1 MSNGTQ
7 ISAETTAE
15 QSSDYFDKIPLWNAE
30 GGIKRFEVMADEF
43 SGRIPVTRLESW
55 RAFTDLLESDFFNRP
70 GVQLVFRGH
79 RRFDWSLMPTL
90 GRLTTNGIVT
100 EQLAQHQLER
110 FKRAVRGRLNDAA
123 MVDEDDELWSVG
135 QHHGLMTPLLDWT
148 YSPYVA
154 LFFAFHKEDG
164 KEEAANPYR
173 AVYVLNKSFLA
184 GHEGETGIRL
194 WEPRRDDHGRLVN
207 QAGLFTFSPTDATIE
222 NKLANVLAD
231 DELFEDEEL
240 RGASEEEQP
249 GILARYICKIY
260 IRNEERDACLRHLR
274 RMNVHHA
281 SLFPDLLGAS
291 EYCNV
296 ITTEAEMAAAVQ
308 QRGKHYDLTITDN
321 VTAIAQVDEDVV
333 SLATTA
339 ATLTSIEDVLR
350 QPIGAMQVEPGR
362 IALMAEVLA
371 SSIAKNKVVDWETRD
386 AVQARLR
393 NVVRVVL
400 KKYGYPQ
407 ELREQV
413 AEQVLVLDR
422 SIEGEVEKVID
433 IPSVEDPRSTER
445 GAPSF
450 LPKTSETET

>member
-1 MSNGTQ
+1 MSEST
-7 ISAETTAE
+7 ISAVDETDQ
-15 QSSDYFDKIPLWNAE
+15 QSSDYFEKIPLWGAD
-30 GGIKRFEVMADEF
+30 GTAKCFEIMADEL

-55 RAFTDLLESDFFNRP
+55 RDFNNLLESTFFNRP

-100 EQLAQHQLER
+100 SELAQAQLER
-110 FKRAVRGRLNDAA
+110 FKFAVRGRLKSPDLVA
-123 MVDEDDELWSVG
+123 EDDELWAVG
-135 QHHGLMTPLLDWT
+135 QHYGLMTPLLDWT

-154 LFFAFHKEDG
+154 LFFAFHKDDS

-184 GHEGETGIRL
+184 DNEEETGIRV
-194 WEPRRDDHGRLVN
+194 WEPRKDDHGRLVN

-222 NKLANVLAD
+222 NKLATVLAD

-240 RGASEEEQP
+240 RSASEDEQP
-249 GILARYICKIY
+249 DILAKYICKIY

-291 EYCNV
+291 EYCNI

-308 QRGKHYDLTITDN
+308 QRGKHHEVTIIEN
-321 VTAIAQVDEDVV
+321 VAVTEQVESQVTPP
-333 SLATTA
+333 AATA
-339 ATLTSIEDVLR
+339 ATLSSIEDVLR
-350 QPIGAMQVEPGR
+350 IPSGAERVEPGR
-362 IALMAEVLA
+362 IALMAEELA
-371 SSIAKNKVVDWETRD
+371 SSIAKNKVVDWETRE

-400 KKYGYPQ
+400 RRYGYPQ
-407 ELREQV
+407 SLREQV
-413 AEQVLVLDR
+413 AEQVLALAKLTGGGD
-422 SIEGEVEKVID
+422 
-433 IPSVEDPRSTER
+433 SV
-445 GAPSF
+445 
-450 LPKTSETET
+450 

>member
-1 MSNGTQ
+1 MNDTVPL
-7 ISAETTAE
+7 SAEATTP
-15 QSSDYFDKIPLWNAE
+15 QSSNAFEKIPLWPK
-30 GGIKRFEVMADEF
+30 GGSSKRFEIMAD
-43 SGRIPVTRLESW
+43 SINGRIPVTRLESW
-55 RAFTDLLESDFFNRP
+55 REFTDLVASDFFNRP

-100 EQLAQHQLER
+100 EALAEAQLER
-110 FKRAVRGRLNDAA
+110 FKLAVRGRLNDAA
-123 MVDEDDELWSVG
+123 MVDEDYELWSVG

-154 LFFAFHKEDG
+154 LFFAFHKDDS

-173 AVYVLNKSFLA
+173 VVYVLNKSFLTE
-184 GHEGETGIRL
+184 HEVETGIRL

-231 DELFEDEEL
+231 DELFDDEEL
-240 RGASEEEQP
+240 RSASEDEQP
-249 GILARYICKIY
+249 DILARYICKIY
-260 IRNEERDACLRHLR
+260 IRNEERDDCLRHLR

-308 QRGKHYDLTITDN
+308 QRERVHASFVDADIPTEQPAIS
-321 VTAIAQVDEDVV
+321 VTTVTRAEQN
-333 SLATTA
+333 
-339 ATLTSIEDVLR
+339 SIEGLLR
-350 QPIGAMQVEPGR
+350 QPAGAEQVEPGR
-362 IALMAEVLA
+362 ITLMAEELA
-371 SSIAKNKVVDWETRD
+371 ASIAKNKVVDWETRD

-400 KKYGYPQ
+400 RKYGYPQ
-407 ELREQV
+407 ALREQV
-413 AEQVLVLDR
+413 AEQVLALAKLTD
-422 SIEGEVEKVID
+422 G
-433 IPSVEDPRSTER
+433 
-445 GAPSF
+445 GA
-450 LPKTSETET
+450 SE

>member
-1 MSNGTQ
+1 MSEPVMSSVAVVTQ
-7 ISAETTAE
+7 
-15 QSSDYFDKIPLWNAE
+15 QPSDYFEQIPQWRAE
-30 GGIKRFEVMADEF
+30 GSTKRFEIMADEL

-55 RAFTDLLESDFFNRP
+55 RDFTELLESDFFNRQ

-100 EQLAQHQLER
+100 EQLAQAQLER

-154 LFFAFHKEDG
+154 LFFAFHKDDS

-173 AVYVLNKSFLA
+173 AVYVLNKSFLTE
-184 GHEGETGIRL
+184 HEHETGIRL

-240 RGASEEEQP
+240 RAASEEEQSD
-249 GILARYICKIY
+249 ILARYICKIY

-296 ITTEAEMAAAVQ
+296 ITTEVEMAAAVL
-308 QRGKHYDLTITDN
+308 QRGKHHEVTITES
-321 VTAIAQVDEDVV
+321 VTATNQVDAQVTP
-333 SLATTA
+333 SAATV

-350 QPIGAMQVEPGR
+350 QPAGAEQVEPGR
-362 IALMAEVLA
+362 IALMAEELA
-371 SSIAKNKVVDWETRD
+371 ASIAKNKVVDWETRD

-400 KKYGYPQ
+400 RKYGYPQ
-407 ELREQV
+407 VLRDEV
-413 AEQVLVLDR
+413 AERVIEIAKLDAT
-422 SIEGEVEKVID
+422 GEQ
-433 IPSVEDPRSTER
+433 S
-445 GAPSF
+445 
-450 LPKTSETET
+450 

>member
-1 MSNGTQ
+1 MSESA
-7 ISAETTAE
+7 ISSAAEAE
-15 QSSDYFDKIPLWNAE
+15 VQSSDYFEKIPLWSTDQTS
-30 GGIKRFEVMADEF
+30 KRFEVMADEL

-55 RAFTDLLESDFFNRP
+55 RDFNSLLESTFFNRP

-100 EQLAQHQLER
+100 DELAQSQLER
-110 FKRAVRGRLNDAA
+110 FKFAVRGRLKSPDLVA
-123 MVDEDDELWSVG
+123 EDDELWAVG
-135 QHHGLMTPLLDWT
+135 QHYGLMTPLLDWS

-154 LFFAFHKEDG
+154 LFFAFHKDDS

-184 GHEGETGIRL
+184 DNEEETGIRV
-194 WEPRRDDHGRLVN
+194 WEPRKDDHGRLVN

-222 NKLANVLAD
+222 NKLATVLAD

-240 RGASEEEQP
+240 RVASEDEQP
-249 GILARYICKIY
+249 GILAKYICKIY

-291 EYCNV
+291 EYCNI

-308 QRGKHYDLTITDN
+308 QRGRHIDLTIADS
-321 VTAIAQVDEDVV
+321 VTATTDQVDATV
-333 SLATTA
+333 SPTATSA
-339 ATLTSIEDVLR
+339 ATLTSIEDLLR
-350 QPIGAMQVEPGR
+350 HPAGAEQVEPGR
-362 IALMAEVLA
+362 IALMAEELA
-371 SSIAKNKVVDWETRD
+371 SSIARNMVVDWETRD
-386 AVQARLR
+386 AIQARLR

-400 KKYGYPQ
+400 RKYGYPQ
-407 ELREQV
+407 ALREQV
-413 AEQVLVLDR
+413 AEQVLILAR
-422 SIEGEVEKVID
+422 SAE
-433 IPSVEDPRSTER
+433 
-445 GAPSF
+445 
-450 LPKTSETET
+450 SEAET

>member
-1 MSNGTQ
+1 MSD
-7 ISAETTAE
+7 SASTPPEMAAS
-15 QSSDYFDKIPLWNAE
+15 QSSDYFEQIPLWSDDSKA
-30 GGIKRFEVMADEF
+30 KRFEVMADAV
-43 SGRIPVTRLESW
+43 SDRIPVTRLESW
-55 RAFTDLLESDFFNRP
+55 RDFTELLESDFFNRP

-100 EQLAQHQLER
+100 EVLAQAQLDR
-110 FKRAVRGRLNDAA
+110 FKRAVRGRLTDATI
-123 MVDEDDELWSVG
+123 VDEDDELWSVG

-154 LFFAFHKEDG
+154 LFFAFHKDDS

-184 GHEGETGIRL
+184 EHVGETGIRV
-194 WEPRRDDHGRLVN
+194 WEPRKDDHGRLVN

-222 NKLANVLAD
+222 NKLASVLAD

-240 RGASEEEQP
+240 RSASEDEQP
-249 GILARYICKIY
+249 GVLAKYICKIY

-291 EYCNV
+291 EYCN
-296 ITTEAEMAAAVQ
+296 ILTTETEMIAAVQ
-308 QRGKHYDLTITDN
+308 QRGRHIEMTITESVAATDQADAT
-321 VTAIAQVDEDVV
+321 VTR
-333 SLATTA
+333 TA
-339 ATLTSIEDVLR
+339 APATLTSIEELLR
-350 QPIGAMQVEPGR
+350 QPAGTEQVEPGR
-362 IALMAEVLA
+362 IALMAEELA
-371 SSIAKNKVVDWETRD
+371 SSVARNKVVDWETRE

-400 KKYGYPQ
+400 RRYGYPQ
-407 ELREQV
+407 ALREQV
-413 AEQVLVLDR
+413 VERVLALA
-422 SIEGEVEKVID
+422 KLID
-433 IPSVEDPRSTER
+433 GDSS
-445 GAPSF
+445 A
-450 LPKTSETET
+450 

>member
-1 MSNGTQ
+1 MSEP
-7 ISAETTAE
+7 IM
-15 QSSDYFDKIPLWNAE
+15 SSDPIAAQPPGDYFEQIPRWKADGNS
-30 GGIKRFEVMADEF
+30 KRFEIMADAI
-43 SGRIPVTRLESW
+43 SGRIPVTRLGSW
-55 RAFTDLLESDFFNRP
+55 RDFTDLLESDFFNRP

-79 RRFDWSLMPTL
+79 RRHDWSLMPTL

-100 EQLAQHQLER
+100 EQLAQAQLER

-154 LFFAFHKEDG
+154 LFFAFHKDDS
-164 KEEAANPYR
+164 KEEATNPYR
-173 AVYVLNKSFLA
+173 AVYVVNKSFLA
-184 GHEGETGIRL
+184 EHESETGIRL

-231 DELFEDEEL
+231 DELFDDEEL
-240 RGASEEEQP
+240 RLASENEQP
-249 GILARYICKIY
+249 DILARYICKIY

-296 ITTEAEMAAAVQ
+296 ITNEAEMAAAVQ
-308 QRGKHYDLTITDN
+308 QRGKRHEATIAESVMTTN
-321 VTAIAQVDEDVV
+321 VVDAAAMSKTAP
-333 SLATTA
+333 
-339 ATLTSIEDVLR
+339 ATLISIEALLR
-350 QPIGAMQVEPGR
+350 QPISAQQVEPGR
-362 IALMAEVLA
+362 IALIAEELA
-371 SSIAKNKVVDWETRD
+371 SSISKNKVVDWETRE

-400 KKYGYPQ
+400 RKYSYPQ
-407 ELREQV
+407 AMREQV
-413 AEQVLVLDR
+413 AEQVLTLAKLTD
-422 SIEGEVEKVID
+422 
-433 IPSVEDPRSTER
+433 EDPS
-445 GAPSF
+445 P
-450 LPKTSETET
+450 

>member
-1 MSNGTQ
+1 MNGS
-7 ISAETTAE
+7 IVSPDEETNP
-15 QSSDYFDKIPLWNAE
+15 QSSGYFEKIPLWTEHGAAR
-30 GGIKRFEVMADEF
+30 RFEVMSDEF

-55 RAFTDLLESDFFNRP
+55 RKFTDLLEDYFFNRP

-90 GRLTTNGIVT
+90 GRLATNGIVT
-100 EQLAQHQLER
+100 EAMAQTQLER
-110 FKRAVRGRLNDAA
+110 FKRAVRGRLTDAA
-123 MVDEDDELWSVG
+123 MVNEDDELWSVG

-154 LFFAFHKEDG
+154 LFFAFHKEDS

-184 GHEGETGIRL
+184 GHEEETGIRV
-194 WEPRRDDHGRLVN
+194 WEPRKDDHGRLVN

-222 NKLANVLAD
+222 NKLATVLAD

-240 RGASEEEQP
+240 RAASEEEQP
-249 GILARYICKIY
+249 DILARYICKIY

-296 ITTEAEMAAAVQ
+296 ITAEAHVEEQARQRANVPPATGALNAVEVHPDAADII
-308 QRGKHYDLTITDN
+308 GTDAN
-321 VTAIAQVDEDVV
+321 DDAR
-333 SLATTA
+333 
-339 ATLTSIEDVLR
+339 SIESILR
-350 QPIGAMQVEPGR
+350 QSGEAVQVEPGR
-362 IALMAEVLA
+362 IALMAEELA
-371 SSIAKNKVVDWETRD
+371 SSLARNKVVDWETRD

-393 NVVRVVL
+393 NIVRVVL
-400 KKYGYPQ
+400 RKYGYPQ
-407 ELREQV
+407 ALREQV
-413 AEQVLVLDR
+413 AEQVLALA
-422 SIEGEVEKVID
+422 K
-433 IPSVEDPRSTER
+433 STDA
-445 GAPSF
+445 G
-450 LPKTSETET
+450 TSS

>member
-1 MSNGTQ
+1 MNDAVMPPT
-7 ISAETTAE
+7 ETTSPE
-15 QSSDYFDKIPLWNAE
+15 SSDYFEQIPQWTADATT
-30 GGIKRFEVMADEF
+30 KRFELMADAV

-55 RAFTDLLESDFFNRP
+55 RDFTDLLESGFFNRP
-70 GVQLVFRGH
+70 DVQLVFRGH

-100 EQLAQHQLER
+100 EQLAQAQLEL
-110 FKRAVRGRLNDAA
+110 FKRAVRGRLDDAA

-154 LFFAFHKEDG
+154 LFFAFHKDDS

-184 GHEGETGIRL
+184 AHEDETGIRV

-240 RGASEEEQP
+240 RAASEDEQP
-249 GILARYICKIY
+249 EILARYICKIY
-260 IRNEERDACLRHLR
+260 IRNEERDACMRHLR

-296 ITTEAEMAAAVQ
+296 ITTEAEMTAAVQ
-308 QRGKHYDLTITDN
+308 QRGKHIELTITEC
-321 VTAIAQVDEDVV
+321 VTANDQMDAEVTSV
-333 SLATTA
+333 SAST
-339 ATLTSIEDVLR
+339 ATLTSIEEVLR
-350 QPIGAMQVEPGR
+350 HPVGAEQVEPGR
-362 IALMAEVLA
+362 IVLMAEELA
-371 SSIAKNKVVDWETRD
+371 ASIAKNKVVDWETRD

-400 KKYGYPQ
+400 RKYGYPQ
-407 ELREQV
+407 TLREQV
-413 AEQVLVLDR
+413 AEQVLALAKLTDGD
-422 SIEGEVEKVID
+422 GEQ
-433 IPSVEDPRSTER
+433 
-445 GAPSF
+445 
-450 LPKTSETET
+450 

>member
-1 MSNGTQ
+1 MSDSESTPTEIAASQ
-7 ISAETTAE
+7 P
-15 QSSDYFDKIPLWNAE
+15 SDYFEEIPLWSTDSSS
-30 GGIKRFEVMADEF
+30 KRFEVIADAI

-55 RAFTDLLESDFFNRP
+55 RDFTDLLESDFFNRQ

-100 EQLAQHQLER
+100 EALAQAQLAR
-110 FKRAVRGRLNDAA
+110 FKRAVRGRLSDAA

-154 LFFAFHKEDG
+154 LFFAFHKEDS
-164 KEEAANPYR
+164 KDEDKDNPYR
-173 AVYVLNKSFLA
+173 AVYVLNKTFLA
-184 GHEGETGIRL
+184 ENEGETGIRV
-194 WEPRRDDHGRLVN
+194 WEPRKDDHGRLVN

-222 NKLANVLAD
+222 NKLATVLAD

-240 RGASEEEQP
+240 RTASEDEQP
-249 GILARYICKIY
+249 GILAKYICKIY
-260 IRNEERDACLRHLR
+260 IRNEERDPCLRHLR

-308 QRGKHYDLTITDN
+308 QRGKHIEMTISESVAATDQIDAT
-321 VTAIAQVDEDVV
+321 VTR
-333 SLATTA
+333 STTP
-339 ATLTSIEDVLR
+339 ATLTSIEDLLR
-350 QPIGAMQVEPGR
+350 QPAGAKQVEPGR
-362 IALMAEVLA
+362 IALIAEELA
-371 SSIAKNKVVDWETRD
+371 SSIAKNKVVDWEKRE

-400 KKYGYPQ
+400 RKYGYPHA
-407 ELREQV
+407 LREHV
-413 AEQVLVLDR
+413 AEQVLALAKLTD
-422 SIEGEVEKVID
+422 GD
-433 IPSVEDPRSTER
+433 D
-445 GAPSF
+445 GA
-450 LPKTSETET
+450 

>member
-1 MSNGTQ
+1 MSELITP
-7 ISAETTAE
+7 SADEVN
-15 QSSDYFDKIPLWNAE
+15 QPSSDYFEKIPLWRSDRTA
-30 GGIKRFEVMADEF
+30 KCFEIMADEL

-55 RAFTDLLESDFFNRP
+55 RDFTDLLESDFFNRH

-100 EQLAQHQLER
+100 EQLAQAQLER

-154 LFFAFHKEDG
+154 LFFAFHKDDS

-173 AVYVLNKSFLA
+173 AVYVLNKSFLTD
-184 GHEGETGIRL
+184 HEAETGIRL

-231 DELFEDEEL
+231 DELFDDEEL
-240 RGASEEEQP
+240 RAASEDEQP
-249 GILARYICKIY
+249 DILARYICKIY

-296 ITTEAEMAAAVQ
+296 ITTEDEMAAAVQ
-308 QRGKHYDLTITDN
+308 QRGKHHEVTITES
-321 VTAIAQVDEDVV
+321 VTATEQVDAEVIP
-333 SLATTA
+333 SAATA
-339 ATLTSIEDVLR
+339 STLTSIEDVLR
-350 QPIGAMQVEPGR
+350 QPAGAEQVEPGR
-362 IALMAEVLA
+362 IALMAEELA
-371 SSIAKNKVVDWETRD
+371 ASIAKNKVVDWETRD

-400 KKYGYPQ
+400 RKYGYPQ
-407 ELREQV
+407 TLREQV
-413 AEQVLVLDR
+413 VEQVMTLARLD
-422 SIEGEVEKVID
+422 VVID
-433 IPSVEDPRSTER
+433 GGT
-445 GAPSF
+445 F
-450 LPKTSETET
+450 

>member
-1 MSNGTQ
+1 MSEST
-7 ISAETTAE
+7 ISAVDETNQ
-15 QSSDYFDKIPLWNAE
+15 QSSDYFEKIPLWGADDTA
-30 GGIKRFEVMADEF
+30 KCFEIMADEL

-55 RAFTDLLESDFFNRP
+55 RDFNNLLESTFFNRP

-100 EQLAQHQLER
+100 SELAQAQLER
-110 FKRAVRGRLNDAA
+110 FKFAVRGRLKSPDLVA
-123 MVDEDDELWSVG
+123 EDDELWAVG
-135 QHHGLMTPLLDWT
+135 QHYGLMTPLLDWT

-154 LFFAFHKEDG
+154 LFFAFHKDDS

-184 GHEGETGIRL
+184 DNEEETGIRV
-194 WEPRRDDHGRLVN
+194 WEPRKDDHGRLVN

-222 NKLANVLAD
+222 NKLATVLAD

-240 RGASEEEQP
+240 RSASEDEQP
-249 GILARYICKIY
+249 DILAKYICKIY

-291 EYCNV
+291 EYCNI
-296 ITTEAEMAAAVQ
+296 ITTEAEMTAAVQ
-308 QRGKHYDLTITDN
+308 QRGKHHEVTVIENVAATDQVESQ
-321 VTAIAQVDEDVV
+321 VTPSDA
-333 SLATTA
+333 TA
-339 ATLTSIEDVLR
+339 ATLSSIEDVLR
-350 QPIGAMQVEPGR
+350 MPAGAEQVEPGR
-362 IALMAEVLA
+362 IALMAEELA

-400 KKYGYPQ
+400 RRYGYPQ
-407 ELREQV
+407 ALREQV
-413 AEQVLVLDR
+413 VEQVLALAKLTGGGD
-422 SIEGEVEKVID
+422 S
-433 IPSVEDPRSTER
+433 
-445 GAPSF
+445 A
-450 LPKTSETET
+450 

>member
-1 MSNGTQ
+1 MSEAVMTPTEATVLQ
-7 ISAETTAE
+7 P
-15 QSSDYFDKIPLWNAE
+15 SDYFEQIPMWSAD
-30 GGIKRFEVMADEF
+30 GSTKRFEIMADEL
-43 SGRIPVTRLESW
+43 SGRIPVTRLDSW
-55 RAFTDLLESDFFNRP
+55 RDFTELLESDFFNRP

-100 EQLAQHQLER
+100 ETLAQSQLER
-110 FKRAVRGRLNDAA
+110 FKRAVRGRLSDAA

-154 LFFAFHKEDG
+154 LFFAFHKDDS

-173 AVYVLNKSFLA
+173 AVYVLNRSFLA
-184 GHEGETGIRL
+184 EHEGETSIRV
-194 WEPRRDDHGRLVN
+194 WEPRKDDHGRLVN

-222 NKLANVLAD
+222 NKLATVLAD

-240 RGASEEEQP
+240 RVASEDEQP
-249 GILARYICKIY
+249 RILAKYICKIY

-291 EYCNV
+291 EYCNI

-308 QRGKHYDLTITDN
+308 QRGQHIDLTIADS
-321 VTAIAQVDEDVV
+321 VTASTDQIDETVTPT
-333 SLATTA
+333 ATSA
-339 ATLTSIEDVLR
+339 ATVTSIEDLLR
-350 QPIGAMQVEPGR
+350 HPSGADQVEPGR
-362 IALMAEVLA
+362 IALIAEELA
-371 SSIAKNKVVDWETRD
+371 SSIARINVVDWETQD
-386 AVQARLR
+386 AVRARLR

-400 KKYGYPQ
+400 RKYGYPRV
-407 ELREQV
+407 LREQL
-413 AEQVLVLDR
+413 AEQVLILAR
-422 SIEGEVEKVID
+422 TAEVKQRHD
-433 IPSVEDPRSTER
+433 
-445 GAPSF
+445 
-450 LPKTSETET
+450 

>member
-1 MSNGTQ
+1 MTDAEKSPSEP
-7 ISAETTAE
+7 ISSE
-15 QSSDYFDKIPLWNAE
+15 SSDYFEKIPLWTRDSAA
-30 GGIKRFEVMADEF
+30 KRFESMADES

-55 RAFTDLLESDFFNRP
+55 RDFTDLLESDFFNRP

-100 EQLAQHQLER
+100 EALANAQLDR
-110 FKRAVRGRLNDAA
+110 FKRAVRGRLSDAA
-123 MVDEDDELWSVG
+123 MVNEEDELWSVG

-154 LFFAFHKEDG
+154 LFFAFHKDDS

-184 GHEGETGIRL
+184 EHEAETGIRV
-194 WEPRRDDHGRLVN
+194 WEPRKDDHGRLVN
-207 QAGLFTFSPTDATIE
+207 QAGLFTFAPTDATIE
-222 NKLANVLAD
+222 NKLATVLAD

-240 RGASEEEQP
+240 RAASEDEQP
-249 GILARYICKIY
+249 GVLAKYICKIY

-291 EYCNV
+291 EYCN
-296 ITTEAEMAAAVQ
+296 ILTTEAEMADAVR
-308 QRGKHYDLTITDN
+308 QRGKHIELAITESATATDQADST
-321 VTAIAQVDEDVV
+321 VTH
-333 SLATTA
+333 A
-339 ATLTSIEDVLR
+339 AAPGTLTSIEALLR
-350 QPIGAMQVEPGR
+350 QPAGAEQVEPGR
-362 IALMAEVLA
+362 IALMAEELA

-400 KKYGYPQ
+400 RKYGYPQ
-407 ELREQV
+407 ALREQV
-413 AEQVLVLDR
+413 AEQVLVLATLAD
-422 SIEGEVEKVID
+422 GGN
-433 IPSVEDPRSTER
+433 ST
-445 GAPSF
+445 
-450 LPKTSETET
+450 